1 MEAMREVRLTD
12 AQQER
17 YARHLL
23 LDGIGGDGQERLLS
37 SRVRVRGTGGAA
49 RACALYLAAAGVG
62 ALALEEDVLGAE
74 LCALSPDLRL
84 LDVGADVDLE
94 VAPADPPS
102 SGPSVAAAAGCWAA
116 LEAVRALVEPR

>member
-1 MEAMREVRLTD
+1 VRLTD

-37 SRVRVRGTGGAA
+37 SRVRVRGTGSAA
-49 RACALYLAAAGVG
+49 RSCALYLAASGVG
-62 ALALEEDVLGAE
+62 ALGLDEDVLGAE

-84 LDVGADVDLE
+84 LDVAADVDLE
-94 VAPADPPS
+94 LAPADPPS
-102 SGPSVAAAAGCWAA
+102 SGPSAAAAAGCWAA
-116 LEAVRALVEPR
+116 LEAVRALAEPR

>member
-1 MEAMREVRLTD
+1 VRLTD

-23 LDGIGGDGQERLLS
+23 LDGIGGDGQEKLLS

-49 RACALYLAAAGVG
+49 RACASYLAASGVG
-62 ALALEEDVLGAE
+62 ALRIDDVALARE

-84 LDVGADVDLE
+84 LEADAGVDLDLSPSE
-94 VAPADPPS
+94 PPGLGPAA
-102 SGPSVAAAAGCWAA
+102 AAAAGCWTA
-116 LEAVRALVEPR
+116 LEAIGALVGQR